1 MQTPAAPKKQRKTPA
16 TGGKGKQ
23 PMKRQKLQ
31 FNDDEPTGDED
42 AAEDQSSLG
51 KHHSL
56 SNVIHLISI
65 CMQTLQGNE

>member
-1 MQTPAAPKKQRKTPA
+1 MT
-16 TGGKGKQ
+16 
-23 PMKRQKLQ
+23 RQKSQ

-56 SNVIHLISI
+56 SNVIHPIFLVSV
-65 CMQTLQGNE
+65 CKHYKEMNSQNA